1 MNTEIKLVHDL
12 ESYVKFKIKKDTDI
26 TIQLRDALS
35 KMDEEELAIAEKF
48 YEKLQS
54 AEIRTL
60 GNIGCVE
67 LAVKLTQWLYPRLL
81 REAYAERSKDYM
93 LAP

>member
-1 MNTEIKLVHDL
+1 MNAENKLLHDL
-12 ESYVKFKIKKDTDI
+12 ENYVKFKIKKDTEI
-26 TIQLRDALS
+26 TIQLRDAIA
-35 KMDEEELAIAEKF
+35 KMDEEELALAEKY

-60 GNIGCVE
+60 GNIGCIE
-67 LAVKLTQWLYPRLL
+67 TAVKLTQWLYPRIL
-81 REAYAERSKDYM
+81 REAYAERSKSYM

>member
-1 MNTEIKLVHDL
+1 MNTENKLLHDL
-12 ESYVKFKIKKDTDI
+12 ENYVKFKIKKDTEI

-93 LAP
+93 LAS